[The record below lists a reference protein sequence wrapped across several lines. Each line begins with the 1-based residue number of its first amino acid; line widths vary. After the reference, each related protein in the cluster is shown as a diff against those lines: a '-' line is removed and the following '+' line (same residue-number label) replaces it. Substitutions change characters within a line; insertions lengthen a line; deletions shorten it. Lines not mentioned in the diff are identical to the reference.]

1 MVTEPI
7 SEKYAS
13 NPKFVTKLSIRFS
26 LQKVVYTILIKME
39 SLDFQAGGSR
49 VLFVEYN
56 RDAEGSENL
65 SRLTVT

>member
-1 MVTEPI
+1 MVAEPI

-13 NPKFVTKLSIRFS
+13 NPTNKFVTKLSIRFS

-49 VLFVEYN
+49 VLFVE
-56 RDAEGSENL
+56 
-65 SRLTVT
+65 